1 MDITAIIIIIVI
13 MIIFGLIDELIQKK
27 APIVS
32 LGIYIFLALI
42 TDGLLKLIIIIF
54 SIKKAHELFVKT
66 ENNEK

>member
-13 MIIFGLIDELIQKK
+13 MIVFYLIDELIQKK
-27 APIVS
+27 APVVS

-42 TDGLLKLIIIIF
+42 TDGLVKLIIIIF